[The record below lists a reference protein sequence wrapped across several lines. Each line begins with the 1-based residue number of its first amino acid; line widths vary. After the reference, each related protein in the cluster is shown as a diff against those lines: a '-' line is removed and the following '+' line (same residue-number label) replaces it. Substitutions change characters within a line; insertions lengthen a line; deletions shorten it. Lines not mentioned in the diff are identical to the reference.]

1 MRKMFGND
9 CRFSKI
15 WQDGGDSVGE
25 LDAQKGEFWNE
36 K

>member
-1 MRKMFGND
+1 MCGND

-15 WQDGGDSVGE
+15 WQGSVDSVGE
-25 LDAQKGEFWNE
+25 LDAEKGEFWNE